1 MKKEKYSAHNFIG
14 KVFMPNQ
21 IDENKTYTAAIQEME
36 NDPVFQKFIKDNGCE
51 NERASLVV
59 FGPENFMFWYGILA
73 DDKQMP
79 VAGLNKFEL
88 PASEIAEIDTPDSN
102 LAFFSQPL
110 NFVIPT
116 FLDKLSKD
124 GITMYENLG
133 DSEKPYV
140 LAKLNLETKELAQIL
155 YLDTSS
161 EESSK

>member
-21 IDENKTYTAAIQEME
+21 IDENKTYTIAIQEME
-36 NDPVFQKFIKDNGCE
+36 NDPVFQKFIKDNGYE

-73 DDKQMP
+73 DDKQMS

-88 PASEIAEIDTPDSN
+88 PASEIAEIDTPYSN

-155 YLDTSS
+155 YLDASS

>member
-21 IDENKTYTAAIQEME
+21 IDENKTYTIAIQEME
-36 NDPVFQKFIKDNGCE
+36 NDPVFQKFIKDNGYE

-102 LAFFSQPL
+102 LEIFSQPI

-124 GITMYENLG
+124 VITMYENLG
-133 DSEKPYV
+133 DREKPYV

-155 YLDTSS
+155 YLDASS

>member
-36 NDPVFQKFIKDNGCE
+36 NDPIFQKFIEDNGYE

-59 FGPENFMFWYGILA
+59 FGPENFMFWY
-73 DDKQMP
+73 
-79 VAGLNKFEL
+79 
-88 PASEIAEIDTPDSN
+88 SN

-155 YLDTSS
+155 YLDASS
-161 EESSK
+161 EDNAK

>member
-1 MKKEKYSAHNFIG
+1 MILYSKSLSKTMGMK
-14 KVFMPNQ
+14 M
-21 IDENKTYTAAIQEME
+21 
-36 NDPVFQKFIKDNGCE
+36 
-51 NERASLVV
+51 NEQ
-59 FGPENFMFWYGILA
+59 A

-88 PASEIAEIDTPDSN
+88 PASEIAEINTPDSN

>member
-21 IDENKTYTAAIQEME
+21 IDENKTYTTAIQEME
-36 NDPVFQKFIKDNGCE
+36 NDPVFQKFIKDNGYE

-88 PASEIAEIDTPDSN
+88 PASEIAGIDTPDSN

-155 YLDTSS
+155 YLDASS

>member
-36 NDPVFQKFIKDNGCE
+36 NDPVFQKFIKDNGYE

-88 PASEIAEIDTPDSN
+88 PASEIAEINTPDSN

-116 FLDKLSKD
+116 FLDKLSKEQEINESYKPFGD
-124 GITMYENLG
+124 GHA
-133 DSEKPYV
+133 
-140 LAKLNLETKELAQIL
+140 AKYIAKALKGEIKGGMA
-155 YLDTSS
+155 
-161 EESSK
+161 

>member
-21 IDENKTYTAAIQEME
+21 MDENKTYTAAIQEME
-36 NDPVFQKFIKDNGCE
+36 NDPVFQKF
-51 NERASLVV
+51 VV

-155 YLDTSS
+155 YLDASS